1 MDITFAS
8 KGDGQTT
15 WTRNVKIRT
24 RLANQKLKDEIESQT
39 RDKEPNLI
47 PVTKM

>member
-8 KGDGQTT
+8 KGDGQT

-24 RLANQKLKDEIESQT
+24 RLAKQKLKDEIESQT